1 MYQVLSIDLKLFSYL
16 FVHFGR
22 SGPPPSSFL
31 HARHQYLLMLYI
43 FSLFLLK
50 VGMLDPPREE
60 VKNAMLS
67 CMTAGIRVIV
77 VTGDNKVSLSF
88 YAWMYSSTCISPYI
102 VRTAFLI

>member
-1 MYQVLSIDLKLFSYL
+1 MSSVVTCLLA
-16 FVHFGR
+16 HFER
-22 SGPPPSSFL
+22 SGHPPLCKAP
-31 HARHQYLLMLYI
+31 LMFI
-43 FSLFLLK
+43 DVVFPRIILK

-88 YAWMYSSTCISPYI
+88 YAWIYTSICRGL
-102 VRTAFLI
+102 V